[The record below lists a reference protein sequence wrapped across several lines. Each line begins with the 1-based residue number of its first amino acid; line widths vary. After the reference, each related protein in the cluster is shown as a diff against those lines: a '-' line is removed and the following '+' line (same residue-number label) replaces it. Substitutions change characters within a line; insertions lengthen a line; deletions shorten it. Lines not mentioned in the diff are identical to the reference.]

1 MVLSYVRLGNVML
14 LLEMVLISGLLLLM
28 ILLIS
33 KVIGMINI
41 IINNSVIIR
50 MVREWWLN
58 MIFCKCNNIGQ
69 VVIIIV
75 LVYVKLR
82 IKG

>member
-1 MVLSYVRLGNVML
+1 MVLSYVRSGNVML
-14 LLEMVLISGLLLLM
+14 SLEMVLISGSLSST

-50 MVREWWLN
+50 TARERRLN
-58 MIFCKCNNIGQ
+58 MIFCKRNNIG
-69 VVIIIV
+69 
-75 LVYVKLR
+75 
-82 IKG
+82 

>member
-50 MVREWWLN
+50 MVRERRLN
-58 MIFCKCNNIGQ
+58 MIFCKCNNIG
-69 VVIIIV
+69 
-75 LVYVKLR
+75 
-82 IKG
+82 